1 MGKQG
6 SQQVYFEDEIKPALE
21 GSRNAF
27 PHQTDQPDARKMKI
41 LKPPKVSTE
50 RMGNGRQ
57 SVDAQNLLDSQENL
71 GKAHGP
77 VSFGTMSTF
86 GTTAMTTS
94 LRSRHQDQLIR
105 NYFSKDIQ
113 VKDTLR
119 DYRTDLEQRHPD
131 PQKKGKA
138 EDSDQGGKPAPAKAA
153 ANAKKQP
160 SAQTAVE
167 VLSGTDSQPK
177 KDEDKSQ
184 NSGDEDEDE

>member
-1 MGKQG
+1 
-6 SQQVYFEDEIKPALE
+6 
-21 GSRNAF
+21 
-27 PHQTDQPDARKMKI
+27 MKI

-57 SVDAQNLLDSQENL
+57 SVDVQNLLDSQENL

-86 GTTAMTTS
+86 GTTAMTTFQ
-94 LRSRHQDQLIR
+94 RSRHQDQLIR

-119 DYRTDLEQRHPD
+119 DYRADLEQRYPD

-138 EDSDQGGKPAPAKAA
+138 EDSDRSSKPTRAA
-153 ANAKKQP
+153 ASAKRQP
-160 SAQTAVE
+160 SAQAAAE
-167 VLSGTDSQPK
+167 VLSGTESQPK
-177 KDEDKSQ
+177 KDEDKKD
-184 NSGDEDEDE
+184 GDSDSD